1 MAGTPASPDVA
12 TPLLLSVR
20 GVNAGYGDAQVLWDV
35 SLELRPGEVVALVGA
50 QWRGQVYLAFG
61 PLGPR
66 AGLVGIIELG
76 RPDITRM
83 AAERIV
89 RRGLAHVPQGR
100 HLFSGLSV
108 EENLRLGAYTRAREQ
123 PPPSRTISNVSTPCC
138 PSCVSGASRLAGLLS
153 GGEQQ
158 MVAIGRGLMARP
170 TVLLIDELS
179 LGLAPTIVDDLLA
192 AIDTIHREEGLTF
205 LLVEQD
211 VQIALERADRGYVIE
226 NGRIVLS
233 GPGNELLTSDA
244 IRTAYLGIVTRERE
258 IRRWWRQRSPG
269 SSATPR
275 PLAHDGRLQEGIDR
289 RVGWRRYRTS

>member
-1 MAGTPASPDVA
+1 MSPSARENAAGAPASPDVA

-20 GVNAGYGDAQVLWDV
+20 NVSAGYGDTQVLWDV

-50 QWRGQVYLAFG
+50 NGAGKSTLLSVLS
-61 PLGPR
+61 
-66 AGLVGIIELG
+66 GLVRAWSGAIELDG
-76 RPDITRM
+76 HNITRM

-108 EENLRLGAYTRAREQ
+108 EENLRLGAYTRRAGTADAIANDLERVYALLPKLRERRVQ
-123 PPPSRTISNVSTPCC
+123 
-138 PSCVSGASRLAGLLS
+138 LAGLLS

-170 TVLLIDELS
+170 SVLLIDELS
-179 LGLAPTIVDDLLA
+179 LGLAPTIVDDILA

-233 GPGNELLTSDA
+233 GPGAELLASDA
-244 IRTAYLGIVTRERE
+244 IRTAYLGI
-258 IRRWWRQRSPG
+258 
-269 SSATPR
+269 
-275 PLAHDGRLQEGIDR
+275 
-289 RVGWRRYRTS
+289 